1 MKVVI
6 IGGVAGGMS
15 AATRLRRLDE
25 DAEIIVFDKGPYV
38 SFANCGLPFYLSGE
52 ISDHADLVVQTP
64 EKLQQRFNLDVR
76 PNHEV
81 TQILPDSHEVVVRY
95 AGQLTHESY
104 DRLILAPGA
113 RPIMPTLPGLADAKN
128 IYALRSIPDLDQIMT
143 GIQVESTQHVLVVGG
158 GFIGLE
164 VAENLVLSGLKVT
177 VVEQAPHV
185 LPPLDTEMA
194 AFVESE
200 LARNGVRVITGQ
212 AVASFEDAG
221 KVAILA
227 DGTQLTT
234 DLTIMAVGVRPASQL
249 AKAAGLR
256 LGFHG
261 GIVVDQQYQ
270 TSAPDIY
277 AVGDA
282 IVVQQQV
289 TNEPTLIPLAS
300 PANRQGRQVADNI
313 AGLPHPNRG
322 SLGTAIVRAFKLTAA
337 ATGLSEYQA
346 QQAGLTYRIVHV
358 RGGSHA
364 GYFSGSTPLTLKLVF
379 NPDSGEIYG
388 AQGVGEQGVDK
399 RIDVLATAIKGDLTI
414 DDLPELELTYA
425 PPFGS
430 AKDPVNMLGYA
441 AMNVAEGLSKT
452 IQWHQLPAALAA
464 GRQVL
469 DVRDADEL
477 ADGEFPQARNIP
489 LNQLRQRLT
498 ELNPAQPY
506 VVSCFSGQRSY
517 MAERI
522 LRQNGFDVVNLDGA
536 FALYHAV
543 RPQDLIY
550 QR

>member
-1 MKVVI
+1 M
-6 IGGVAGGMS
+6 
-15 AATRLRRLDE
+15 
-25 DAEIIVFDKGPYV
+25 

-52 ISDHADLVVQTP
+52 ISNHADLVVQTP
-64 EKLQQRFNLDVR
+64 EELQQRFNLDVR

-81 TQILPDSHEVVVRY
+81 TKILPDSHEVIVRY

-113 RPIMPTLPGLADAKN
+113 QPIMPDLPGVTDAKN
-128 IYALRSIPDLDQIMT
+128 VYALRSIPDLDRIMT
-143 GIQVESTQHVLVVGG
+143 GLQAESTQHVLVVGG

-164 VAENLVLSGLKVT
+164 VAENLVLSGLVVT

-194 AFVESE
+194 AFVQTE
-200 LARNGVRVITGQ
+200 LMRNGVRVITGQ

-227 DGTQLTT
+227 DGTRLTT

-249 AKAAGLR
+249 AKDAGLQ
-256 LGFHG
+256 LGLHD
-261 GIVVDQQYQ
+261 GILVDSQYQ
-270 TSAPDIY
+270 TSEADIY

-282 IVVQQQV
+282 IVVEQQV
-289 TNEPTLIPLAS
+289 TDEPALIPLAS
-300 PANRQGRQVADNI
+300 PANRQGRQVADNL
-313 AGLPHPNRG
+313 ANLMHLDQG

-346 QQAGLTYRIVHV
+346 QQAGLTCRVVHV

-364 GYFSGSTPLTLKLVF
+364 SYFPGSTPLTLKLVF

-399 RIDVLATAIKGDLTI
+399 RIDVLATAIKGGMGI

-430 AKDPVNMLGYA
+430 AKDPVNMLGYV
-441 AMNVAEGLSKT
+441 AMNIAEGLSKT
-452 IQWHQLPAALAA
+452 IQWYQLPAALAA

-469 DVRDADEL
+469 DVRDVDEL
-477 ADGEFPQARNIP
+477 ADGEFKQAHNIP

-498 ELNPAQPY
+498 ELDPAQPY

-517 MAERI
+517 IAERI
-522 LRQNGFDVVNLDGA
+522 LRQHGFDVVNLDGA

-543 RPQDLIY
+543 RPQDLVY